1 MANSTSGMDGK
12 GRELICS
19 FCGRSQNEVEQLLIG
34 PGVNICKDCIDMCY
48 RALYKDE
55 ERPMPPRAGA
65 NRRPGAARN
74 SAQARYDANPLES
87 VNILTP
93 AEIKAGLDQY
103 VIGQDEAKR
112 AVAIALREGLIS
124 G

>member
-87 VNILTP
+87 VN
-93 AEIKAGLDQY
+93 K
-103 VIGQDEAKR
+103 IGR
-112 AVAIALREGLIS
+112 AHV
-124 G
+124 

>member
-1 MANSTSGMDGK
+1 MANTTSGKDGK

-55 ERPMPPRAGA
+55 DRPMPPRAGV
-65 NRRPGAARN
+65 PGC
-74 SAQARYDANPLES
+74 
-87 VNILTP
+87 
-93 AEIKAGLDQY
+93 
-103 VIGQDEAKR
+103 
-112 AVAIALREGLIS
+112 
-124 G
+124 